1 MATSRFHHYDSH
13 TYKPWRYPEIDAYDR
28 PAVARYV
35 TIAGGVCNLAWKLHH
50 QVQSMLN
57 GAGAMNTTFGPGQN
71 LEAIEKV
78 PPKLARKHISLKC
91 TTRRIGLQVA
101 ANSGRPGGACGHWDG
116 NVRCI
121 HGRHRTQEEDVVS
134 NWLVSECG
142 RGSQP
147 KHWSALFRSTIY
159 NRWGLVQNLPSP
171 IQMKNATASPHASS
185 LRRRHDQSDGLDG
198 RISPTF
204 SLSGE
209 SSPSSSQGIFSSAL
223 SPSPSTDSSSRS
235 PSRFATIQGI
245 NYRYTSDPR
254 DYADAWVV
262 RRAWVSE
269 KTEDS
274 IADGNE
280 GNGCKTNTDIWPI
293 NGTSSSK
300 ARQRQRQ
307 WHQQRLSE
315 TGSNC
320 DDTAAATKGCGE
332 GRGKRAQKLQHRQQ
346 GGDRGTAKPVTRAD
360 HLQRDLLHQNNQ
372 KAGRRSGGTAASAS
386 AAAGSAFDF
395 SRTAPVTLVFSGG
408 PNAGCCQASSGSTA
422 RTLNVF
428 AASIKQLPAGWVPPH
443 LEEQRQRL
451 MKAAADAAQATV
463 NAEEAARL
471 AAADNYDYAPRS
483 PVSDPVNL
491 AIAMK
496 HFGKLKQNQ
505 ARPDQAISFPTNKPR
520 RTPTRSSRYGAERLP
535 PESEATRKVGSD
547 SHHSTF
553 AEMKNNTRV
562 DKGHGETNRESSSSM
577 AGNQS
582 CEQDVLSTGP
592 CSDEGIEAQ
601 TGDRSAEHTLTAAM
615 GEEAISEHYF
625 NVVHGHENETFGSYD
640 FFRECVKQAVRA
652 GLDAMMRE
660 GCDVALLARISC
672 GIYAGNHRERLNAE
686 YLDLVNELLA
696 EPIGS
701 IRDAETGAITGTSTR
716 GHYFQEVLVPLLP

>member
-35 TIAGGVCNLAWKLHH
+35 TIAGGVCNLAWELHH
-50 QVQSMLN
+50 QAQIMLN
-57 GAGAMNTTFGPGQN
+57 GAGAMNTTFGPGQH

-204 SLSGE
+204 SLSGK

-223 SPSPSTDSSSRS
+223 SPSPSADSLSRS

-307 WHQQRLSE
+307 WHQHRLSE

-428 AASIKQLPAGWVPPH
+428 AASTKQLPAGWVPPH

-520 RTPTRSSRYGAERLP
+520 RTPTRSSRYGAERLT

-562 DKGHGETNRESSSSM
+562 GKGHGETNRESSSSM

-582 CEQDVLSTGP
+582 YEQDVLSTGL

-601 TGDRSAEHTLTAAM
+601 TGDRSAEHTLTATM
-615 GEEAISEHYF
+615 GEEAISGHYF
-625 NVVHGHENETFGSYD
+625 NAVHGHENETFGSYD